1 LKRLRKNRRQTPT
14 LEDAISVAVRAHRGQ
29 VDKAGDPYI
38 LHPFRVM
45 FRLRTVDERI
55 VAMLHDVVEESDINL
70 GRLRRMGYPEKV
82 IDALDCLTWRKR
94 KESYEQYVERV
105 RSNPLATSVKIADLQ
120 DHLTSSI
127 NGNPGFLQKNYPQLY
142 ERYQKAL
149 SKLGR
154 WRLLGLDAFDPDA
167 EMCLLGEY
175 ETETAALEAAYKR
188 LEELEQTQPSSSS
201 GGQAPRGIQD
211 RVYIEDPQG
220 NVKRILPRA

>member
-1 LKRLRKNRRQTPT
+1 
-14 LEDAISVAVRAHRGQ
+14 
-29 VDKAGDPYI
+29 
-38 LHPFRVM
+38 M

-82 IDALDCLTWRKR
+82 VDALDCLTWRKR

-120 DHLTSSI
+120 DHLTPSI
-127 NGNPGFLQKNYPQLY
+127 NGNPGFLQKNYPHLY

-167 EMCLLGEY
+167 EMHVLGEY
-175 ETETAALEAAYKR
+175 ETETAALEAACRR
-188 LEELEQTQPSSSS
+188 LEELEQTQPSASS
-201 GGQAPRGIQD
+201 GGQAPGGIQD

-220 NVKRILPRA
+220 NVKRILPPSE